1 LKEKTHLIA
10 LYDGE
15 VSFVDD
21 ALGKLMERLKEL
33 KWYSQSMMIVT
44 SDHGEAFG
52 EHRMTTHGVALYDDN
67 LRIPLI
73 VKYPAWRKTAGVTD
87 DPVSLVDIFPEIL
100 NTVSL
105 PVPENVQGTALQYP
119 KKSRIIIAEN
129 FQDPTWKKRDDL
141 KHLARDLKTIY
152 AGDFKYLWASDGRC
166 ELYNIT
172 QDPLE
177 SANLIDK
184 LPGKAQELNKQLEQ
198 WRSSFTPIEGDKDL
212 PEPEQAITDKLRSL
226 GYIE

>member
-1 LKEKTHLIA
+1 
-10 LYDGE
+10 
-15 VSFVDD
+15 VDD
-21 ALGKLMERLKEL
+21 AVGKLMERLKEL
-33 KWYSQSMMIVT
+33 RRYSQSMIIVT
-44 SDHGEAFG
+44 SDHGESFG
-52 EHRMTTHGVALYDDN
+52 EHSLTTHGVALYDDN

-73 VKYPAWRKTAGVTD
+73 VKYPAWRKTTGVID
-87 DPVSLVDIFPEIL
+87 DSASLVDIFPEIL
-100 NTVSL
+100 RTVSL
-105 PVPENVQGTALQYP
+105 PVPENIQGTTLQLPP
-119 KKSRIIIAEN
+119 KKRPIIAEN

-141 KHLARDLKTIY
+141 KHLARDLKAIY

-184 LPGKAQELNKQLEQ
+184 LPNNAQELNEQLER
-198 WRSSFTPIEGDKDL
+198 WSNSVTPIDGDNEL
-212 PEPEQAITDKLRSL
+212 PDPDQAITDKLRSL